1 MQRIIETIEAK
12 LRSDECTIYC
22 LQSQVDSLK
31 QKLENAEKVIS
42 EQQHIINQLKG
53 ETA

>member
-1 MQRIIETIEAK
+1 MERIIKTIEEK
-12 LRSDECTIYC
+12 MRSDEVEIYC

-31 QKLENAEKVIS
+31 KKLENAERVIS